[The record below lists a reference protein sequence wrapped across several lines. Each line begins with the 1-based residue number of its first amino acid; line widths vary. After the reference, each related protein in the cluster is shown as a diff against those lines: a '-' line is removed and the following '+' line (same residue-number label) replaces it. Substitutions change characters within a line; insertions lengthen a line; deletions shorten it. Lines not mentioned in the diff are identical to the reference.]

1 VHQRE
6 LRTTEL
12 SFSSTALVI
21 TNLIFKSLIDCYVSS
36 VALYEPPTTAV
47 LGLPPD
53 ATSIAVWNGPIP
65 SCSGEDPGIIFA
77 KYVTGFFRKT
87 PEYLEQKGGQQ
98 IMKYDRTGAFDED
111 FQKYNAKVFEG
122 GYLRS
127 ILYWFLVDKTS
138 DRFEACHEAFLQMA
152 RSSLKKV
159 GILWGSEGPPESLE
173 GCWQSRTG

>member
-21 TNLIFKSLIDCYVSS
+21 TNLIF
-36 VALYEPPTTAV
+36 
-47 LGLPPD
+47 
-53 ATSIAVWNGPIP
+53 
-65 SCSGEDPGIIFA
+65 
-77 KYVTGFFRKT
+77 KT

-122 GYLRS
+122 GYSRS
-127 ILYWFLVDKTS
+127 ILYWFLVYETS
-138 DRFEACHEAFLQMA
+138 DRFEACHEAFLLMA

-173 GCWQSRTG
+173 GCWQIENWLKEGKVGRLRLSQSTLREETIIFNSTIRKSCGLLLEISA